1 MEIKLGD
8 TCKAPSTV
16 AGRIAG
22 TKCDKGEDVNEEEE
36 EEEGDRGGGRGRE
49 GQEEV
54 RPVLKSTVNVLMANF
69 GENML
74 IPLAQERLPD
84 SYGGSVP

>member
-16 AGRIAG
+16 TGRIAG

-36 EEEGDRGGGRGRE
+36 EGARGGGRGRE

-54 RPVLKSTVNVLMANF
+54 RPLLKSTVNVLMASF
-69 GENML
+69 GENTL

-84 SYGGSVP
+84 SSGGGVP